1 MKFHFRFITITKK
14 RLSQQGC
21 LEPLQKI
28 FGHSCVSRATIHN
41 WYAEFNRTRD
51 HFEDES
57 RADGARSA
65 FTPENIQAVR
75 HPINIGPHLAYQ
87 QIQDTLQ
94 LGSAV
99 TESIPHDYL
108 GLRKMT
114 CRWMSQF
121 LTDAEKQDRL
131 HSCLAILKKFDGG
144 RSKRVDDIITGD
156 KS

>member
-1 MKFHFRFITITKK
+1 MKFQLRFITNTKK
-14 RLSQQGC
+14 DYHSKDVLN
-21 LEPLQKI
+21 LYKKT
-28 FGHSCVSRATIHN
+28 FGDSCVSRETIYN

-51 HFEDES
+51 HFEDEP
-57 RADGARSA
+57 RADRARSA
-65 FTPENIQAVR
+65 LTPENIEAVR
-75 HPINIGPHLAYQ
+75 HPINVGPHLAYQ

-108 GLRKMT
+108 GSRKMI

-121 LTDAEKQDRL
+121 LTDAKKQDRVD
-131 HSCLAILKKFDGG
+131 SCLVILKKFDGG